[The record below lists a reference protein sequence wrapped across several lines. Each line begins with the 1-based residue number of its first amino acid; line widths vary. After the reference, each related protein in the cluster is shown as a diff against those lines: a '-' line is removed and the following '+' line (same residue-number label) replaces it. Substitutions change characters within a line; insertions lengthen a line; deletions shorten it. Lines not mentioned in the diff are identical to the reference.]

1 MQRFLLAIVV
11 ALGMHITW
19 LPAQETKTKQVPAQ
33 RGTLKAV
40 DAEQGVVTITYEGQD
55 QDLPV
60 VPQTMIQD
68 LAGQPAAGGLK
79 NAGFKPGAAIMFR
92 VRQQDGKAVLGGVK
106 LAAGNAGQANGGQNI
121 VDRIRQAPPK
131 IDLSQLNPLTDM
143 SPEERYK
150 GFQGGLYPD
159 GKNERPA
166 AHTAAGLAL
175 AKQIEALGK
184 DGKPSADGRIVLVT
198 IGMSNTMQA
207 SSGLLRMVKAE
218 KDINPKLT
226 IVNGANGGMTADK
239 IQNIDG
245 GRSYNNGPFVKYW
258 EYVNEQLAKSGV
270 TPAQVQAAWLKEANP
285 GPTLPFPD
293 HAKELEQ
300 QQAKILQI
308 MRQRFPNLKLVYI
321 SSRIFGGWAKAS
333 LNPEPYAYESNYAAK
348 WLVERQIKG
357 DPALNFDSSKGPA
370 KAPWLSW
377 GPYLWANG
385 TTPRKDGFFYV
396 EDDLREDDRTHESE
410 QGQDKVGRE
419 LIKFFKADPTSR
431 DWFTSEDRRSGG
443 Q

>member
-1 MQRFLLAIVV
+1 MQRLCLFAAVVFGLLIPF
-11 ALGMHITW
+11 
-19 LPAQETKTKQVPAQ
+19 LPAQDAKTKQAQ
-33 RGTLKAV
+33 PKRGTLKAV
-40 DAEQGVVTITYEGQD
+40 DADKGTVTITSDGKD
-55 QDLPV
+55 QNLAV
-60 VPQTMIQD
+60 MPQTQIQD

-92 VRQQDGKAVLGGVK
+92 VREQDGKAVLGGIK
-106 LAAGNAGQANGGQNI
+106 LAPDNTAGQSI
-121 VDRIRQAPPK
+121 VDRIRQPPPK
-131 IDLSQLNPLTDM
+131 IDLSQLKPLTDM
-143 SPEERYK
+143 SPDERYK

-166 AHTAAGLAL
+166 AHTAAGVAL
-175 AKQIEALGK
+175 AKQIEPLNK
-184 DGKPSADGRIVLVT
+184 DGKPSSDGRIVLVT

-207 SSGLLRMVKAE
+207 SSGLLRMAKLE
-218 KDINPKLT
+218 KDLNPKLT

-245 GRSYNNGPFVKYW
+245 GRTYNNGPFVKYW
-258 EYVNEQLAKSGV
+258 EYVNEQLAKSGA

-293 HAKELEQ
+293 HAKQLEE
-300 QQAKILQI
+300 QQAKILHI
-308 MRQRFPNLKLVYI
+308 MRDRFPNLKLVYI

-357 DPALNFDSSKGPA
+357 DPDLNFDPSKGTA

-419 LIKFFKADPTSR
+419 LIKFFKTDPTSR
-431 DWFTSEDRRSGG
+431 DWFTNSVGRSGG